1 MGRLTGKVALV
12 TGGGTGIGKATSL
25 RFAREG
31 AKIAVN
37 FSRSKT
43 DATDTVS
50 EIQQLG
56 AEGIAVRADI
66 SDDASVR
73 SMVQEVVTTMGR
85 LDILVNN
92 AGITQ
97 LVPTRDLEGM
107 TEELWDRIL
116 AVNVKG
122 TFFCSR
128 AAIAA
133 MRSHNG
139 GQIVNVASDSAF
151 TGQGS
156 SIAYTASKAA
166 VVNMTRALALSEAPE
181 IRVNAVAPGV
191 AETRWIEGME
201 EFADEYR
208 RKNPLQRLGRPED
221 VAEAILGLV
230 VNDFITGHTL
240 VVNGGVTVL

>member
-122 TFFCSR
+122 TFFLFTS
-128 AAIAA
+128 
-133 MRSHNG
+133 
-139 GQIVNVASDSAF
+139 SD
-151 TGQGS
+151 
-156 SIAYTASKAA
+156 
-166 VVNMTRALALSEAPE
+166 RRHESE
-181 IRVNAVAPGV
+181 
-191 AETRWIEGME
+191 
-201 EFADEYR
+201 
-208 RKNPLQRLGRPED
+208 
-221 VAEAILGLV
+221 
-230 VNDFITGHTL
+230 
-240 VVNGGVTVL
+240 